1 VSGVRVLDAAAVRAA
16 VGWPEAVEALRRA
29 LLQGLDPESEL
40 PRTSQPFGAGDLL
53 VMPSTAGGRL
63 GDRALAAVKL
73 ATVAP
78 DAPGAGLP
86 RIHAVCVVFDA
97 GTLAPVAVLD
107 GTALTSLRT
116 PAVSAL
122 AVDLVAPADASR
134 LVVFGTGPQA
144 EGHVAAL
151 SAVRPVSSVGVVGR
165 HPGRTAAFVDR
176 LRERGTT
183 AEVATAAD
191 VAGADLVACC
201 TTAREPLFDGRL
213 LRDTAVVVACGS
225 HEPGAREV
233 DTETVRR
240 CGVVVESVA
249 AACREAGDVVLALAD
264 GAVTD
269 ADLVPL
275 AALVRGETSARPRL
289 VKTVGMGWEDLAVAA
304 AVLAAVD
311 R

>member
-1 VSGVRVLDAAAVRAA
+1 MRVLDAAAVTTA
-16 VGWPEAVEALRRA
+16 VSWTDAVEALREA
-29 LLQGLDPESEL
+29 LLGGVDPEAEV
-40 PRTSQPFGAGDLL
+40 PRTGRPFGAGELL
-53 VMPSTAGGRL
+53 VMPSDAGARL
-63 GDRALAAVKL
+63 GNRTLAAVKL

-78 DAPGAGLP
+78 DAPGPGLP
-86 RIHAVCVVFDA
+86 RINAVCVVFDA

-107 GTALTSLRT
+107 GIALTSLRT

-122 AVDLVAPADASR
+122 GVDLIAPAAAHR
-134 LVVFGTGPQA
+134 LLVFGTGPQA

-151 SAVRPVSSVGVVGR
+151 RAVRPLGSVGVVGR
-165 HPGRTAAFVDR
+165 VPEKTAAFVDR
-176 LRERGTT
+176 LRAEGVD
-183 AEVATAAD
+183 AEVASAAD
-191 VAGADLVACC
+191 VVDADVVACC

-213 LRDTAVVVACGS
+213 LADSAVVVACGS

-240 CGVVVESVA
+240 CGVVVESVT
-249 AACREAGDVVLALAD
+249 AACREAGDVVMAMAD
-264 GAVTD
+264 GALTE

-275 AALVRGETSARPRL
+275 ARLVRGEAVARPRL
-289 VKTVGMGWEDLAVAA
+289 IKTVGMGWEDLAVAT